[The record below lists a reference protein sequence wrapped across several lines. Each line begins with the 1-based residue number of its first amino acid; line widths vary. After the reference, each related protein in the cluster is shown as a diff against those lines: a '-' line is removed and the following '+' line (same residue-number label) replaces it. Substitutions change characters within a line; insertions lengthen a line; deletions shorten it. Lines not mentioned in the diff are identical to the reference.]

1 MEKTGKSRQPR
12 SLPESNQVAVSTDQS
27 LKDRCQK
34 LRNIMSPHESQPYGR
49 STNSLSSEIGVH
61 LNVILDFL
69 KTNGC
74 PSKFDESTKVYK
86 TEHLRKLAEW
96 IDQEDEPVIYSII
109 LFHVFFSNPKVYFSR
124 PR

>member
-1 MEKTGKSRQPR
+1 MEKNGKSRQPR
-12 SLPESNQVAVSTDQS
+12 LSPESNQVALSIDRS
-27 LKDRCQK
+27 PKDRCQK

-69 KTNGC
+69 KTSGS
-74 PSKFDESTKVYK
+74 PSKFDENTKVYK

-96 IDQEDEPVIYSII
+96 IDQEDEPVSYSFI
-109 LFHVFFSNPKVYFSR
+109 LVFLI
-124 PR
+124 